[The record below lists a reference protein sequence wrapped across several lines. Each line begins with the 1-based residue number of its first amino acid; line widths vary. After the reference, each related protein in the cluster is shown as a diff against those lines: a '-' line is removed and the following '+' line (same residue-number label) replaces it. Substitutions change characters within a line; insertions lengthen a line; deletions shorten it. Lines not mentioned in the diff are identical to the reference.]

1 MSTALLP
8 FFILS
13 IILSFALHKSCFAI
27 DNYTITVAQSIVDS
41 ETITSSPD
49 GVFKLGFFG
58 ASNSSSC
65 YVGIWY
71 NNIPEQTI
79 VWVANRDNPLKDSSG
94 SLSITR
100 DGNLV
105 VLDGR
110 GMVLWSTNLTNIASN
125 NTMAELLDTGNLVLR
140 DEEDGEKILWQS
152 FENPADTFLAT
163 MVLGG
168 SRRTGK
174 RQGLTSWKSESD
186 PSTGIFYLGLELT
199 DIPQLVI
206 WNGSKRHW
214 RSGPWNNKNF
224 IGTPAMPSAY
234 SNGFFI
240 SNDDPE
246 DNVYFS
252 FKFTDNSVRRFALSH
267 LGETFGEALI
277 ENKWKRF
284 WSTNKNKECDVYG
297 KCGPFGSCNILESPI
312 CSCLRGYTPRFND
325 DWSKGNWSGGCLRK
339 SKLKC
344 ERNETGN
351 SNKGVK
357 EDGFVTINNMKVP
370 DFAYWL
376 RSSLN
381 VEKCEQECLN
391 NCSCLAY
398 WHDSG
403 VGCLTWSGNLVDIS
417 KFSEGGVDLN
427 IRVAHSELDRKK
439 NTKAIVIA
447 SVLIGA
453 FVIAGC
459 TYLCWRWMTT
469 QKGKQKKDMETSL
482 FQKDESSDPNMLTAD
497 NPDLNFFKYE
507 TLNIATNNFIG
518 ANKLGAGGFGPV
530 YKGTLADGQEIAVK
544 RLSKGSVQGL
554 EEFTNEVIVILKLQH
569 RNLVRLLGCCVEG
582 DEKMLIYEYMPN
594 KSLDAYLFDP
604 TKRALL
610 DWRKRFQIIEGISR
624 GTLYLHRDSRLRVI
638 HRDLKASNILLDEQL
653 HPKISDFG
661 MARIFRGN
669 ELEANT
675 IRVVGTYG
683 YMPPEYVMEGQF
695 SEKSDCFSFGV
706 LLLEIVSGKRNSSFY
721 YEETPLS
728 LSGYAW
734 QLWNEQK
741 LQSFIDPSL
750 LSEPIFEAEI
760 LRCIHVGLLCVQD
773 FAKDRPNMST
783 TLSMLVSEIAVL
795 PIPKQPAFMERRIST
810 NSNLPAKS
818 QNAWSINNLSITNVE
833 GR

>member
-1 MSTALLP
+1 
-8 FFILS
+8 
-13 IILSFALHKSCFAI
+13 
-27 DNYTITVAQSIVDS
+27 
-41 ETITSSPD
+41 
-49 GVFKLGFFG
+49 
-58 ASNSSSC
+58 
-65 YVGIWY
+65 
-71 NNIPEQTI
+71 
-79 VWVANRDNPLKDSSG
+79 
-94 SLSITR
+94 
-100 DGNLV
+100 
-105 VLDGR
+105 
-110 GMVLWSTNLTNIASN
+110 MVLWSTNLTNIASN

-140 DEEDGEKILWQS
+140 GRKEDGEKILWQS

-252 FKFTDNSVRRFALSH
+252 FKFTDNS
-267 LGETFGEALI
+267 ALI

-482 FQKDESSDPNMLTAD
+482 FQKDESSDPNMLT
-497 NPDLNFFKYE
+497 

-530 YKGTLADGQEIAVK
+530 Y
-544 RLSKGSVQGL
+544 
-554 EEFTNEVIVILKLQH
+554 
-569 RNLVRLLGCCVEG
+569 
-582 DEKMLIYEYMPN
+582 KMLIYEYMPN

-810 NSNLPAKS
+810 NSNLFEEPKCMVYK
-818 QNAWSINNLSITNVE
+818 QLEYNE
-833 GR
+833 C